1 MKLCEMKIGDILLID
16 GIPYKRT
23 EWFSCETSD
32 GDPYYKLDG
41 PTYGP
46 TFKMF
51 TGHEQIVHFS
61 ENVYIIEETN
71 E

>member
-1 MKLCEMKIGDILLID
+1 MTIRNMQIGDILLID
-16 GIPYKRT
+16 GVPYKRT

-41 PTYGP
+41 PT
-46 TFKMF
+46 FKRF
-51 TGHEQIVHFS
+51 TGYEQIVHFS

-71 E
+71 EKK